1 MAVHQFE
8 SSGEAY
14 DATQCDESIKNGDV
28 LVIASEGVIGIA
40 DTWPVAVTIAKGE
53 LHEPAEGSR
62 WRVASKVGKH
72 GSASKP
78 PRRLPPITDSMA
90 QPAEGP

>member
-53 LHEPAEGSR
+53 LHEPAEGYTLAR
-62 WRVASKVGKH
+62 CFEGREARFGIEAAKAVAADYGFAV
-72 GSASKP
+72 
-78 PRRLPPITDSMA
+78 R
-90 QPAEGP
+90 E